1 MKFVLWIAAASIAC
15 AGPAFAAEQPAAKV
29 DLAKAKQ
36 TADQVCA
43 ACHGADGNSPSPAYP
58 SLAGQQAAYITVQL
72 DHFKSGVRSNPIMAP
87 MAAPL
92 SAEDMRALGIYFSQQ
107 TAKPKGAKDHDLAL
121 AGQKIYRGGNAAN
134 GVPAC
139 TACHS
144 PDGAGLPSRYPRL
157 GGQYAEY
164 ALAQL
169 KAFRGGER
177 GADPGGKD
185 VNGRVMAQIAAKLS
199 DQEMAAVAQYVSGLR

>member
-1 MKFVLWIAAASIAC
+1 MKFVLWIAAATIAC
-15 AGPAFAAEQPAAKV
+15 AVPVFAEQPAAQV

-72 DHFKSGVRSNPIMAP
+72 EHFKTGVRNNPIMAP

-107 TAKPKGAKDHDLAL
+107 AAKPRGAKDHELAL

-144 PDGAGLPSRYPRL
+144 PDGAGVPSRYPRL

-169 KAFRGGER
+169 KAFRAGER

-199 DQEMAAVAQYVSGLR
+199 DQEMAAVAQYASGLR